1 VKAVVAREALRS
13 GVEIIND
20 ISAMRF
26 DQAMAP
32 LAAESGAAVV
42 LMHMR
47 GTPQTMQTGDLSYTD
62 LLGEIGAF
70 LEERIEAAVAAGID
84 RERIAVDPGVG
95 FGKSVEDNLR
105 LVKHLPELTVLG
117 RPVVM
122 GVSRK
127 SFIRAV
133 IGEEDRERLEG
144 TAAAITASVLAGAA
158 IVRVH
163 DVSAMKR
170 VVRMA
175 DALRRAGWEG

>member
-1 VKAVVAREALRS
+1 
-13 GVEIIND
+13 
-20 ISAMRF
+20 
-26 DQAMAP
+26 
-32 LAAESGAAVV
+32 
-42 LMHMR
+42 
-47 GTPQTMQTGDLSYTD
+47 
-62 LLGEIGAF
+62 
-70 LEERIEAAVAAGID
+70 VAAGID

-117 RPVVM
+117 RPVVR